1 MSLYL
6 RYPSVGLSSMGQI
19 SNGIKNLPDTVDHF
33 NGAYKAITTALAVT
47 TSVVAPW
54 LELILIFLPDV
65 IKAFSSLFQQQQQ
78 DRYRNEVC
86 NKIIPGIIQKLNPE
100 ISNSLMELEQEMVQQ
115 LEEKMEEMID
125 SETSA
130 LENVR
135 QQIAKKHEN
144 FAREIQSIDA
154 DIAEIRAALDTI

>member
-1 MSLYL
+1 
-6 RYPSVGLSSMGQI
+6 
-19 SNGIKNLPDTVDHF
+19 
-33 NGAYKAITTALAVT
+33 
-47 TSVVAPW
+47 
-54 LELILIFLPDV
+54 
-65 IKAFSSLFQQQQQ
+65 
-78 DRYRNEVC
+78 
-86 NKIIPGIIQKLNPE
+86 
-100 ISNSLMELEQEMVQQ
+100 MELEQEMVQQ